1 MNPCCGYQLLA
12 QVVFTFL
19 TQVFLD
25 PTLDRRDTI
34 VRSHLYKSVPLY
46 LKDGAI
52 EWKQNSGL
60 FRNDSGEQPKLVTII
75 ASGQPSALFAVA
87 KTFDGFPAGPDQRAR
102 GLIAGFQV
110 EARNAESDRRTA
122 LRELAL

>member
-1 MNPCCGYQLLA
+1 M
-12 QVVFTFL
+12 
-19 TQVFLD
+19 
-25 PTLDRRDTI
+25 
-34 VRSHLYKSVPLY
+34 VRLHLYTSVLLY

-60 FRNDSGEQPKLVTII
+60 TRNDSGEQPKLVKII
-75 ASGQPSALFAVA
+75 ASGQTSALFAVA
-87 KTFDGFPAGPDQRAR
+87 KTFDGFPIGPDQRAR

-110 EARNAESDRRTA
+110 EARHAESDRRTA